1 MTTETLRD
9 GERALLAAVVATLLP
24 GSGDPPGSGDWPA
37 AAALDL
43 TDETIR
49 LAALALAGL
58 GPLRRLLASL
68 PAGFADAGPDG
79 REAALA
85 AAQAAGPEAFG
96 AALQAAYN
104 AYYIDPR
111 VLAVVAA
118 KTGYRPGA
126 PQPDGHELPPFDES
140 MVAVART
147 RAPHWRS
154 A

>member
-1 MTTETLRD
+1 MTASTLPD
-9 GERALLAAVVATLLP
+9 GERALLSAVVATILP
-24 GSGDPPGSGDWPA
+24 GDGDWPA

-43 TDETIR
+43 TGEAER
-49 LAALALAGL
+49 LAALSVSGH
-58 GPLRRLLASL
+58 GPLQRLLAAL
-68 PAGFADAGPDG
+68 PAGFADDDASA

-85 AAQAAGPEAFG
+85 AVEAADPAAFG
-96 AALQAAYN
+96 AGLQASYN

-126 PQPDGHELPPFDES
+126 PQPDGHELPPFDEA
-140 MVAVART
+140 MVAVARM
-147 RAPHWRS
+147 RAPHWRQ

>member
-1 MTTETLRD
+1 VTTDALAD
-9 GERALLAAVVATLLP
+9 AERALLAAVVATLLP
-24 GSGDPPGSGDWPA
+24 GGRDWPA
-37 AAALDL
+37 AADLDL

-49 LAALALAGL
+49 LAGLSLAGL
-58 GPLRRLLASL
+58 APLRRLLSSL
-68 PAGFADAGPDG
+68 PAGFPEAGADA

-85 AAQAAGPEAFG
+85 ALEAADPAAFG
-96 AALQAAYN
+96 AGMQAAYN

-126 PQPDGHELPPFDES
+126 PQPDGFELPPFDEAL
-140 MVAVART
+140 VAVART
-147 RAPHWRS
+147 RAPHWRP